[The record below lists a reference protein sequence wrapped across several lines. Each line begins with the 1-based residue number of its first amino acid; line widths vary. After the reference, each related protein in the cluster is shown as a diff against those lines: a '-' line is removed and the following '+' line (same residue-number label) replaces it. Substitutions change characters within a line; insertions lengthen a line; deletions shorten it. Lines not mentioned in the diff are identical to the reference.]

1 MHKNEWNREDHFLLR
16 LYSSANPLDRGL
28 EGLDDVL
35 DLIDALDVRLRP
47 DQIHFS
53 RKRKYSRQLVHEKL
67 HDCKSMVGTDIY
79 LARAK
84 PPHMELALHFL
95 DTRTEAQR
103 FTFELT
109 IKPFAAIHAEGQT
122 EEYAR
127 SFVSLVRAFAQRF
140 PFSQG
145 MAHSFLDY
153 YLSNE
158 SHLMRNYEPKP
169 IYEQAY
175 WLNVYGPR
183 LVEQLGRQR
192 VLSTPCAHLEELPGG
207 AILWLTRPTPADFDS
222 EEARLAQARALVHL
236 RPELNLEDTL
246 AALRQR
252 SLVFT
257 PLPFQFDE
265 DVADILRWEVEGSGL
280 DRKRQ
285 LVERFNA
292 YHPPPVSEWL
302 PATQAP
308 APDVEDARRAIDTY
322 EGYFAEQLIALLNKD
337 VPTLMSG
344 SLEALPRVDH
354 HLWHN
359 GWGKRLPDEEKELL
373 IPALGAWLGM
383 FLVHSLGGRWVP
395 RRKLEEAAVVIGDR
409 AWLPF
414 LRARHA
420 LQGPEAPLDFSC
432 SQLFRVASRLARAAS
447 T

>member
-1 MHKNEWNREDHFLLR
+1 MHERFQEFRYGIKYGINLHRSLPPEVDWWLGLYDQSAEDT
-16 LYSSANPLDRGL
+16 
-28 EGLDDVL
+28 
-35 DLIDALDVRLRP
+35 
-47 DQIHFS
+47 FS
-53 RKRKYSRQLVHEKL
+53 TL
-67 HDCKSMVGTDIY
+67 
-79 LARAK
+79 
-84 PPHMELALHFL
+84 
-95 DTRTEAQR
+95 
-103 FTFELT
+103 ELT
-109 IKPFAAIHAEGQT
+109 LKPFAVVREEGRT
-122 EEYAR
+122 EERAKQLLA
-127 SFVSLVRAFAQRF
+127 LVRSFAQRF
-140 PFSQG
+140 PLSYG
-145 MAHSFLDY
+145 LAHSSLDF
-153 YLSNE
+153 
-158 SHLMRNYEPKP
+158 HLGSDPHTTDSRAPKGVH
-169 IYEQAY
+169 EAY

-192 VLSTPCAHLEELPGG
+192 VLSTPCTHLEELPGG
-207 AILWLTRPTPADFDS
+207 AILWLTRPTPSDFDS

-257 PLPFQFDE
+257 PLPLQFDE
-265 DVADILRWEVEGSGL
+265 DVADILRWEVEDRGL

-302 PATQAP
+302 PSSRAP
-308 APDVEDARRAIDTY
+308 APDVEDVRRAIDTY
-322 EGYFAEQLIALLNKD
+322 EGHFAEQLIALLNKD
-337 VPTLMSG
+337 IPDLMSG
-344 SLEALPRVDH
+344 SREALPRVDH
-354 HLWHN
+354 HLWHH

-395 RRKLEEAAVVIGDR
+395 RRKLDEAAVVVGDR

-432 SQLFRVASRLARAAS
+432 SQLFRVASRLAQSPSA
-447 T
+447 